1 MLMIPRG
8 ARQMRFPTS
17 WSLDSNGKDRTE
29 TSHQIEETKVVTD
42 AIKDTNRVLNE
53 RTKGVKMT

>member
-1 MLMIPRG
+1 
-8 ARQMRFPTS
+8 MRFPTS

-42 AIKDTNRVLNE
+42 AMKDTNRVLNE